1 MNKGEKAHNLP
12 LHGLLIQSNLRA
24 FCTLKTT
31 PSIQSFVRFLHE
43 TRSSSLVPLVLVN
56 VLKYIHEGM
65 KK

>member
-1 MNKGEKAHNLP
+1 MNKWEKAHNLP

-56 VLKYIHEGM
+56 GF
-65 KK
+65 

>member
-12 LHGLLIQSNLRA
+12 LHGLLIQSNLRT

-56 VLKYIHEGM
+56 RF
-65 KK
+65 